1 MILDYLKKHP
11 YLSYIICVSLAS
23 VLLTGC
29 ATEERFQQTT
39 TIEQFQKSHVEKKT
53 EKEVTTAYMLP
64 ATSQEVE
71 GSDYLLGPGDLLTVK
86 VFESEDLDAEVRVS
100 SRGIINLNLLGD
112 VNVLNMTA
120 AEAEQLIE
128 DLYRK
133 DYLHEPHVSVYIK
146 EHQSKQITLVGA
158 VNQPGTYEYISRRKL
173 LDVLALGSGLTEEAG
188 PLAYVTRH
196 DPKTKETKNY
206 MVDLEDLVKNG
217 NMSQNHVILGGDI
230 IFIPESG
237 QCFVDGAV
245 RRPGSY
251 PISSNMTVTEAI
263 AMAGG
268 LAGWADDDKIKLIRY
283 MGRGKERQ
291 VVSLSYSDLQRGV
304 GDTLVLLDQ
313 DIIFAESS
321 ASGKLFSGS
330 GFSIGF
336 MGTGMTFRDPET
348 AGGRR

>member
-1 MILDYLKKHP
+1 MILDYLKKRP
-11 YLSYIICVSLAS
+11 YLLYIVSISLSFFLLA
-23 VLLTGC
+23 GC
-29 ATEERFQQTT
+29 AEEERFQQTA
-39 TIEQFQKSHVEKKT
+39 TIEQFQKTHTEVKA
-53 EKEVTTAYMLP
+53 EKEVTTAYMP
-64 ATSQEVE
+64 TAASQEVE

-86 VFESEDLDAEVRVS
+86 VFESEDLDAEVRIS

-133 DYLHEPHVSVYIK
+133 DYLHDPHVSVYIK
-146 EHQSKQITLVGA
+146 EHKSKQITLVGA

-173 LDVLALGSGLTEEAG
+173 LDVLALGSGLADDAG

-217 NMSQNHVILGGDI
+217 NMTQNHVILGGDI

-245 RRPGSY
+245 RKPGSY
-251 PISSNMTVTEAI
+251 SISSNMTVTEAI

-268 LAGWADDDKIKLIRY
+268 LAGWADDDKIKLVRY

-291 VVSLSYSDLQRGV
+291 VVTLSYSDLQRGV

-313 DIIFAESS
+313 DIIYAESS
-321 ASGKLFSGS
+321 ATGKFFSGS
-330 GFSIGF
+330 GFTFGF
-336 MGTGMTFRDPET
+336 MGTGVTFKDPE
-348 AGGRR
+348 R